1 MPRVSDSGGASFHIP
16 GVYEKLLGGRCRCGF
31 HCRSDPRLGLQG
43 LTAEQRALFEWLT
56 AQCAWE
62 AQQDRAE
69 RLAVGEPFEVP
80 RWYFGGRSIPR
91 QDGWPAWLRD
101 HFGGVHADDT
111 IDVD

>member
-1 MPRVSDSGGASFHIP
+1 MPVWVPLPLRPSP
-16 GVYEKLLGGRCRCGF
+16 
-31 HCRSDPRLGLQG
+31 GLQG